1 MTKRFKVEVYAE
13 ARDIVRVEVEV
24 DAVDEAAALAAA
36 MDPDEWA
43 ATGHIKFME
52 SIDLRPD
59 EASIIREVVR

>member
-13 ARDIVRVEVEV
+13 AVDIVRVEVEV

-36 MDPDEWA
+36 MFPDDWVS
-43 ATGHIKFME
+43 TGHIKFME

-59 EASIIREVVR
+59 EARIIREVV